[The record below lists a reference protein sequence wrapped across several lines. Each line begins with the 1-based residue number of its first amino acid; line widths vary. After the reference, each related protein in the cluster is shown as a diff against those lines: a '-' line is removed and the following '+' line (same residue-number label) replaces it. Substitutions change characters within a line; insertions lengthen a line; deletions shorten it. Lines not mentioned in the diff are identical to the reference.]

1 MSSLFDSL
9 VIGGASSMLDQAFGE
24 AVSITRG
31 TTTTGGV
38 RASWDAQTRDTA
50 TRDVTHTAMVDRVW
64 YVTKTAYTIR
74 GEAVE
79 PRTGDRLNDSA
90 GVSWEVLPAKAVPP
104 VTTLDSATWK
114 ILTKRVV

>member
-1 MSSLFDSL
+1 MSLFDTL
-9 VIGGASSMLDQAFGE
+9 MIGGASSMLDQAFGE

-38 RASWDAQTRDTA
+38 RASWDTHAPSIT

-64 YVTKTAYTIR
+64 YVAKTAYTIQ
-74 GEAVE
+74 GEAVD

-104 VTTLDSATWK
+104 VTSLDSETWK